1 MCIRTYVCI
10 YVCICMYGFEN
21 EYKLKRSLQGS
32 ISFKILRQK
41 STKRDLLVDLLVEIL
56 ESGLRAKLQ
65 NLSTR

>member
-1 MCIRTYVCI
+1 MYMH
-10 YVCICMYGFEN
+10 MYGFEN